1 MINQVNGSGQAPT
14 VPTPPGGKL
23 GKDEFLKML
32 VAQMRNQDP
41 LNPMQGEQMAAQLAQ
56 FSSLEQLTNMSK
68 GLDNLTEVMAGDM
81 MHAMHATSA
90 MNILGRTVVAVGDQV
105 TLDGSEKPSVTVDV
119 GGSAANAT
127 LKIFDANG
135 KEVGSRELGALSA
148 GRRTIALEDAVADLP
163 NGTYRYQIEATN
175 AAGEPVGV
183 RTLVRVRVDGVR
195 YGSEGPILTAGGM
208 TVPFASILEI
218 VAD

>member
-1 MINQVNGSGQAPT
+1 VINQVNGPGQAPT

-68 GLDNLTEVMAGDM
+68 GLETLTEVMGGEM
-81 MHAMHATSA
+81 LHAMNASSA
-90 MNILGRTVVAVGDQV
+90 MNVLGRTVVAVGDQV
-105 TLDGSEKPSVTVDV
+105 TLDGGENPAVTVDV
-119 GGSAANAT
+119 GGGAAKAT

-135 KEVGSRELGALSA
+135 REVGSRELGALSA
-148 GRRTIALEDAVADLP
+148 GRRTIALEDAVKGLP
-163 NGTYRYQIEATN
+163 EGTYRYQVEATN
-175 AAGEPVGV
+175 AAGDPVNV
-183 RTLVRVRVDGVR
+183 RTLVRARVDGVR

-208 TVPFASILEI
+208 SLPFASVIEI